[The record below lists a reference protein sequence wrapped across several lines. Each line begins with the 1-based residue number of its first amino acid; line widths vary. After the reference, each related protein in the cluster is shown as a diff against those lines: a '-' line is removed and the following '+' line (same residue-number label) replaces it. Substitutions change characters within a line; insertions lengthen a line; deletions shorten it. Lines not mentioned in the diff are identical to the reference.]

1 MIEGKGSVLRERRIF
16 SIIRGLRKVESKM
29 FSILL
34 AKDEKNGRT
43 ILDGFEEYK
52 HLRAK
57 SFSDIPSEEK
67 SYLA

>member
-1 MIEGKGSVLRERRIF
+1 M
-16 SIIRGLRKVESKM
+16 VESKM

-52 HLRAK
+52 RLLEK
-57 SFSDIPSEEK
+57 SFSDILSEEK
-67 SYLA
+67 NYLA

>member
-16 SIIRGLRKVESKM
+16 SIIRGLHMVESKM
-29 FSILL
+29 FSKLL

-43 ILDGFEEYK
+43 ILNGFEEYK
-52 HLRAK
+52 HWLEK

-67 SYLA
+67 SY